1 MGRITGSHWPAGLR
15 FGYHTPDR
23 SLMFDFPLVDLPVR
37 SLVLLAA
44 ISFIA
49 AMSRGF
55 SGFGAALIF
64 VPLAST
70 IVSPKVAAPLLLI
83 VDAVLALGFI
93 PNAWRN
99 ANRPEVG
106 VMAFGAL
113 FGIPL
118 GALALLRLDPLVIRW
133 TIVTLAALM
142 LALLLSGWRYRG
154 KPNTPLTFGVGAFAG
169 VFSGAAQVGGPPVVA
184 YWLGSTMPPANTRAS
199 IILYFSAS
207 TAIAVAAYFA
217 GGILNASVLDLAL
230 LMGPVYGLGLFIGA
244 RLFGV
249 ADESFFRRICY
260 ALIVV
265 AIVVSLPVLDGV
277 IR

>member
-1 MGRITGSHWPAGLR
+1 
-15 FGYHTPDR
+15 
-23 SLMFDFPLVDLPVR
+23 MFEFPLIDLPAR
-37 SLVLLAA
+37 SLVFLAA
-44 ISFIA
+44 ISFVA
-49 AMSRGF
+49 AMARGF

-99 ANRPEVG
+99 ANRSEVG

-133 TIVTLAALM
+133 TIVTLATLM

-154 KPNTPLTFGVGAFAG
+154 KPNTPLTFGVGALAG
-169 VFSGAAQVGGPPVVA
+169 VCSGAAQVGGPAVIA
-184 YWLGSTMPPANTRAS
+184 YWLGSTKPAAIVRAS
-199 IILYFSAS
+199 IILYFAIS
-207 TAIAVAAYFA
+207 TAIAMVSYLA
-217 GGILNASVLDLAL
+217 GGVMTLTVLKLAL
-230 LMGPVYGLGLFIGA
+230 LVAPAYALGLFIGA

-249 ADESFFRRICY
+249 ADEALFRRICY
-260 ALIVV
+260 ALIVI
-265 AIVVSLPVLDGV
+265 AVVISLPVLDGV